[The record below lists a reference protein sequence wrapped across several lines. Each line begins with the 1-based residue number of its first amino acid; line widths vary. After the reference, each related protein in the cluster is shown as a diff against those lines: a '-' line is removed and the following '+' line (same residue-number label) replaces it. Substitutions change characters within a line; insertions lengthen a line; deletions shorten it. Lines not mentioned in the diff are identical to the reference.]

1 MGINIIIAIIVI
13 IGIIVVIVIIG
24 SSSHHKVGR
33 VVAAVGM
40 AVGVVIG
47 VAVTRVLQVFG
58 ICHNSCDTSIVT
70 EYILLRRIQLT
81 GFFSARLPM

>member
-1 MGINIIIAIIVI
+1 MGINIIIVIMISVI
-13 IGIIVVIVIIG
+13 IMIIVIIG

>member
-1 MGINIIIAIIVI
+1 MVG
-13 IGIIVVIVIIG
+13 GVV
-24 SSSHHKVGR
+24 KVGGR

-58 ICHNSCDTSIVT
+58 ICHNS
-70 EYILLRRIQLT
+70 
-81 GFFSARLPM
+81 